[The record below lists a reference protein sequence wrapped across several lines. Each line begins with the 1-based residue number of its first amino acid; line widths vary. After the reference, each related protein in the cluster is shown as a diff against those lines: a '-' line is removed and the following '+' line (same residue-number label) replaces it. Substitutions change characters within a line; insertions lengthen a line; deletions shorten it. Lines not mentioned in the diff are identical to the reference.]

1 MSYSKDLRERAVR
14 YRLEGHTLEET
25 AKVFGVGKTAVGNWV
40 KKWKETGDLSDK
52 ELQRKAKKLPPE
64 KLLAYVEK
72 HPDAFQGEIGKVFGC
87 SDAAVSKAFRRLGI
101 TRKKN
106 APLSG
111 AKPGRGHS
119 LSKQD
124 TGYPKRKDCLYR

>member
-25 AKVFGVGKTAVGNWV
+25 AKVFGVGKTAVNNWE
-40 KKWKETGDLSDK
+40 KRYKETGDLSDK
-52 ELQRKAKKLPPE
+52 ELHRKPKKLPPE
-64 KLLAYVEK
+64 ELLAYVEEN
-72 HPDAFQGEIGKVFGC
+72 PDAFQREIGNVFGC
-87 SDAAVSKAFRRLGI
+87 SDVAVSKAFKRLGI

-111 AKPGRGHS
+111 TKRRRGNS
-119 LSKQD
+119 LSK
-124 TGYPKRKDCLYR
+124 

>member
-25 AKVFGVGKTAVGNWV
+25 AKVFGVGKTSVGNWV

-64 KLLAYVEK
+64 KLLAYVEE

-87 SDAAVSKAFRRLGI
+87 SDVAVSKAFRRLGI
-101 TRKKN
+101 TRKKKR
-106 APLSG
+106 LVIG
-111 AKPGRGHS
+111 
-119 LSKQD
+119 SK
-124 TGYPKRKDCLYR
+124 TRKRS